1 MQAPCLR
8 YVLFSLVFLTLISGC
23 DDDDMPITNILNNC
37 LSGGLQNGVIAYYSF
52 SDGSLM
58 DESGF
63 SHHLTNP
70 TLATASADRNG
81 NPRCA
86 YRFDAT
92 TTNEQFLTLTDAS
105 FLDGLGSFSV
115 SAWYQALD
123 TTILGVDLQVLVGR
137 GDQPNCPNRRGE
149 WMLGLFDSRRAVFGH
164 NNSVWS
170 LSQPGVSTVAE
181 HIREN
186 TNRWF
191 HVVAV
196 KDQDTY
202 SLYRDGVLQETVTGT
217 ANCNNQHLAADTG
230 NLFLG
235 TNHHGDIDD
244 VVIYNR
250 ALSTQEITDLFA
262 TGVCCE

>member
-1 MQAPCLR
+1 MQDFCLR
-8 YVLFSLVFLTLISGC
+8 YLLFSLAFISLIAGC
-23 DDDDMPITNILNNC
+23 DDDDINPTLANTC
-37 LSGGLQNGVIAYYSF
+37 LSGGLENGVIAYYSF
-52 SDGSLM
+52 SNGRLQ

-63 SHHLTNP
+63 NHDLNNP
-70 TLATASADRNG
+70 TLATASADRDG

-86 YRFDAT
+86 YRFDAS
-92 TTNEQFLTLTDAS
+92 TTNEQFLTVADAT
-105 FLDGLGSFSV
+105 FLDGLESFSI

-123 TTILGVDLQVLVGR
+123 TNMLGNNLQVLIGR
-137 GDQPNCPNRRGE
+137 GDQPRCPNRRGE
-149 WMLGLFDSRRAVFGH
+149 WMLGLYDSRRAVFGH

-170 LSQPGVSTVAE
+170 TVTAGVSTVE
-181 HIREN
+181 QIIQEN

-202 SLYRDGVLQETVTGT
+202 SLYRDGILQETVTGLAGCT
-217 ANCNNQHLAADTG
+217 NQHLAADTG
-230 NLFLG
+230 SLFLG
-235 TNHHGDIDD
+235 TNHHGDLDD

-250 ALSTQEITDLFA
+250 AVSSQEVTNLFA